1 MIERRKIRIR
11 GLVQGV
17 GFRPHVYRQALEHGV
32 AGVALNDG
40 EGVLI
45 EAEGEAIDVFLEAIR
60 TLAPPLARIDSVVVA
75 EQAVRGESG
84 FRIGETRGNGSGE
97 AASAAIPADVAL
109 CDACL
114 AELFDP
120 GNRRYLHPFIACTDC
135 GPRITMTRTLPYDR
149 DGTTMGDFAL
159 CASCELEYE
168 DPLTRRFHAEP
179 IACHD
184 CGPRLSESIER
195 MTEVIEA
202 GGIVALKG
210 IGGYH
215 LVCDARSAQSVETLR
230 ERKQRDQKPFAVMV
244 LNSASAR
251 RHARLSEAAQTALES
266 RQRPVVVVP
275 RGDTPSADG
284 LPDALGPG
292 LDSLGLMLPYTGVHY
307 LLFHHLL
314 GAPEGVDWLARAQ
327 APALVMTSANVS
339 GKPLVSRQA
348 DAEAELAGIA
358 DLLVHHD
365 REIARPTDDS
375 VVRGLEE
382 ACVPIRRARGS
393 VPHAI
398 SLGGEAAAVV
408 ACGAHLKNTV
418 TVTRG
423 DLAYTSTH
431 VGDLENGACIRFQA
445 EVLDQLLDMLGVR
458 PRHIACDWHPDF
470 ASTRLAESL
479 AERFGARL
487 HRVQHHHAHIAALL
501 AEHERKGPVLG
512 VALDGH
518 GLGEDGQAW
527 GGELLRVDE
536 SGFQRLGHFRPLPAV
551 GGDRAAREPWRLAAG
566 VLWDLGMESGIEAR
580 FGHHALAGP
589 LAQLLREGGA
599 PVTSAAGRLFDAAS
613 ALLGVCEVASFE
625 GQAPMLLE
633 ARVRRPFALDDGFR
647 LAGGELDFRPLL
659 AWLAE
664 TRDAQRGAEGFHGTL
679 VAAITAWVRQAS
691 RETGLRTVALG
702 GGCMINRVLASRLP
716 ETLREAG
723 LQVLTARRI
732 PPNDAAISLGQAWV
746 ASRAGDSER
755 NEEPRDERRCAAPA

>member
-1 MIERRKIRIR
+1 VTERRKIRIR

-17 GFRPHVYRQALEHGV
+17 GFRPHVYRQALEHGI

-45 EAEGEAIDVFLEAIR
+45 EAEGEAVDDFLAAVR

-75 EQAVRGESG
+75 EQAVQGEAS
-84 FRIGETRGNGSGE
+84 FRIGETQVGGSGE

-120 GNRRYLHPFIACTDC
+120 GNRRHLHPFIACTDC

-149 DGTTMGDFAL
+149 DGTTMGDFEL
-159 CASCELEYE
+159 CSSCEREYE

-184 CGPRLSESIER
+184 CGPRLSQPIER
-195 MTEVIEA
+195 VAEVIGT

-215 LVCDARSAQSVETLR
+215 LVCDARSTESVDTLR

-251 RHARLSEAAQTALES
+251 QHAQVSEAAQTALES
-266 RQRPVVVVP
+266 PQRPVVVIP
-275 RGDTPSADG
+275 RRQSSGGDG

-307 LLFHHLL
+307 LLFHRLL
-314 GAPEGVDWLARAQ
+314 GAPDGSDWLNQAQ
-327 APALVMTSANVS
+327 VPALVMTSANLS
-339 GKPLVSRQA
+339 GKPLVSDPEA
-348 DAEAELAGIA
+348 AEAELSGIA

-365 REIARPTDDS
+365 RVIARPTDDS
-375 VVRGLEE
+375 VVRALAQ

-393 VPHAI
+393 VPNAI
-398 SLGGEAAAVV
+398 TLGGEASAVV

-431 VGDLENGACIRFQA
+431 VGDLENGDCIQFQR
-445 EVLDQLLDMLGVR
+445 EVLEQLLDMLGVR
-458 PRHIACDWHPDF
+458 PRHVACDWHPDF

-479 AERFGARL
+479 AHRFGAQL

-501 AEHERKGPVLG
+501 AEHDHSGPVLG

-518 GLGEDGQAW
+518 GLGADGQAW

-536 SGFQRLGHFRPLPAV
+536 QGFQRLGHFRPLQAV

-566 VLWDLGMESGIEAR
+566 VLADLGLGETIESR

-589 LAQLLREGGA
+589 LAELLRESGA

-613 ALLGVCEVASFE
+613 ALLGVCEQASFE

-633 ARVRRPFALDDGFR
+633 ARVRRPFVLDDGFR
-647 LAGGELDFRPLL
+647 LEEGVLDFRPLL
-659 AWLAE
+659 GWLAE
-664 TRDAQRGAEGFHGTL
+664 TQDVQLGAEGFHGTL
-679 VAAITAWVRQAS
+679 VAAITAWVKQAS

-716 ETLREAG
+716 DTLGEAG
-723 LQVLTARRI
+723 LEVLTARRI

-746 ASRAGDSER
+746 ASRPAVDTLS
-755 NEEPRDERRCAAPA
+755 NEPGGERRHTTPA

>member
-1 MIERRKIRIR
+1 MTERRKIRIR

-17 GFRPHVYRQALEHGV
+17 GFRPHVYRQALEHGI

-45 EAEGEAIDVFLEAIR
+45 EAEGEALEAFLEDVR
-60 TLAPPLARIDSVVVA
+60 DLAPPLARIDSLVVA
-75 EQAVRGESG
+75 EQAVQGETG
-84 FRIGETRGNGSGE
+84 FRIGETQGGESGK
-97 AASAAIPADVAL
+97 AASAAIPADIAL

-114 AELFDP
+114 SELFDR

-149 DGTTMGDFAL
+149 DGTTMGDFEL
-159 CASCELEYE
+159 CSGCEREYE

-184 CGPRLSESIER
+184 CGPRLSQPIER
-195 MTEVIEA
+195 MAEVIEA

-244 LNSASAR
+244 LNGASAR
-251 RHARLSEAAQTALES
+251 QHGRLSDAAHSALES

-275 RGDTPSADG
+275 RRGPPSGEA

-307 LLFHHLL
+307 LLFHRLL
-314 GAPEGVDWLARAQ
+314 GAPDGSDWLGEAQ
-327 APALVMTSANVS
+327 APALVMTSANLS
-339 GKPLVSRQA
+339 GKPLVSRRA
-348 DAEAELAGIA
+348 DAEAELTDIA

-375 VVRGLEE
+375 VMRALDHG
-382 ACVPIRRARGS
+382 CVPIRRARGS
-393 VPHAI
+393 VPNAI

-431 VGDLENGACIRFQA
+431 VGDLEHGACIRFQVK
-445 EVLDQLLDMLGVR
+445 VLDQLLDMLGVR

-479 AERFGARL
+479 AERYGARL

-501 AEHERKGPVLG
+501 AEHDQAGPVLG

-518 GLGEDGQAW
+518 GLGADGQAW

-536 SGFQRLGHFRPLPAV
+536 AGFQRLGHFRPLQAV

-566 VLWDLGMESGIEAR
+566 VLSDLGRAESIEAR
-580 FGHHALAGP
+580 FAHHGMAGP
-589 LAQLLREGGA
+589 LSQLLGEGGA
-599 PVTSAAGRLFDAAS
+599 PTTSAAGRLFDAAS
-613 ALLGVCEVASFE
+613 ALLGVCEIASFE

-647 LAGGELDFRPLL
+647 IHRGELDFRPLL
-659 AWLAE
+659 AWVAD
-664 TRDAQRGAEGFHGTL
+664 TRDVQRGAEGFHGTL
-679 VAAITAWVRQAS
+679 VAAITAWVKQAS

-702 GGCMINRVLASRLP
+702 GGCMINRVLATRLP
-716 ETLREAG
+716 EALRDAG
-723 LQVLTARRI
+723 LDVLTARRI

-746 ASRAGDSER
+746 ASRAGVSDRASQ
-755 NEEPRDERRCAAPA
+755 PGGERRRAAPV